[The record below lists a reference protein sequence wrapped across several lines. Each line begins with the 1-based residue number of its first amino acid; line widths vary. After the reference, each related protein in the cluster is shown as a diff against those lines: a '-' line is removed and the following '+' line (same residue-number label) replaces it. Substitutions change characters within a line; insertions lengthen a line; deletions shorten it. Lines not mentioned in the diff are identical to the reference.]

1 MASADPLHSWLG
13 PTEIETLTPELREPY
28 EFERLWQGF
37 MTARLTLGT
46 VLLALQAG
54 LFISST
60 SHSKALVAIC
70 LAYFI
75 GTVASKMSGKPAR
88 LGKSFN
94 RTWGALVGLDVLV
107 FSVLQLM
114 QGTSINYTPLF
125 ALPILLASVLGT
137 LRLALGTAAGVSML
151 LLANT
156 SWNYLQNPGDATS
169 SFVQAALSGVGYF
182 VIAFLAQQ
190 LSARIASEGK
200 RALHNQLAAS
210 VQRQVNEL
218 VIESMPEGVLIVDR
232 RGRVR
237 AANPAARAFLGPRE
251 DVRIPVFDLKDE
263 PGWMPLLNLT
273 QLSVA
278 TGQSHEEDVTLRM
291 RGQGPRKIRAR
302 TSLAAPFSP
311 DGDSLCVL
319 FLQDQRELEARMRT
333 EKLASMGRMS
343 TAVAHEIRNPLAA
356 IVQANALLDEDLTDP
371 RLKKLTAMV
380 GQNAKR
386 LEKIV
391 DDILNVS
398 RVQTESEA
406 VTLSVVNLHEATLQT
421 CSDWAAQNKVQKRV
435 SVDLPES
442 SLLVR
447 FDNEHLRRMLVNLLD
462 NALRY
467 ATTQAQAIQINTR
480 EHSDQRAMLSVWSD
494 GPPMDKSVERHLFE
508 PFFSSE
514 SRSSG
519 LGLFICRQMCERH
532 GATIF
537 YQRNSRNARGQWV
550 EGNEFVITM
559 HTTPLPARATQ
570 SETQTTPWQTTLY

>member
-1 MASADPLHSWLG
+1 MAQHDPQHSWFG
-13 PTEIETLTPELREPY
+13 PTEIDALAPTLSEPY
-28 EFERLWQGF
+28 EFGRLWQGF
-37 MTARLTLGT
+37 MTARLTLGS

-54 LFISST
+54 LFISGT

-70 LAYFI
+70 AAYFI
-75 GTVASKMSGKPAR
+75 GTVASKMGAKPAR

-94 RTWGALVGLDVLV
+94 RRWGALVGLDILV
-107 FSVLQLM
+107 FSVLQLL
-114 QGTSINYTPLF
+114 QGASINYTPLF
-125 ALPILLASVLGT
+125 ALPVLLASVLGT

-151 LLANT
+151 LLSNT
-156 SWNYLQNPGDATS
+156 AWNYLQTPGDATS
-169 SFVQAALSGVGYF
+169 YFVQAALSGVGYF

-190 LSARIASEGK
+190 LSARIASEGR
-200 RALHNQLAAS
+200 RAFQNQLAANI
-210 VQRQVNEL
+210 QRQVNEL

-237 AANPAARAFLGPRE
+237 AANPAARAFLGPLE
-251 DVRIPVFDLKDE
+251 GVRLPVFDLKDE
-263 PGWMPLLNLT
+263 PGWLPLLSLT

-278 TGQSHEEDVTLRM
+278 TGQGQEEDVTIRL

-302 TSLAAPFSP
+302 TSLAAPFSA

-356 IVQANALLDEDLTDP
+356 IVQANALLDEDIADP

-380 GQNAKR
+380 EQNAKR

-398 RVQTESEA
+398 RVGPESESA
-406 VTLSVVNLHEATLQT
+406 TLSVVNLNEATLQT
-421 CSDWAAQNKVQKRV
+421 YSDWAAQNNAQGRLAVH
-435 SVDLPES
+435 LPDQG
-442 SLLVR
+442 LLVR
-447 FDNEHLRRMLVNLLD
+447 FDSEHLRRMLVNLLD

-467 ATTQAQAIQINTR
+467 ASKQAQAIQISTR
-480 EHSDQRAMLSVWSD
+480 IDHEQQATLTVWSD
-494 GPPMDKSVERHLFE
+494 GQPMDHSVERHLFE

-537 YQRNSRNARGQWV
+537 YQRNTRSARAGLV
-550 EGNEFVITM
+550 EGNEFVITLLRAPD
-559 HTTPLPARATQ
+559 TARHAYHDNDQTQ
-570 SETQTTPWQTTLY
+570 WQTTLY

>member
-1 MASADPLHSWLG
+1 MAQHDPQHSWFG
-13 PTEIETLTPELREPY
+13 PTEIDALAPALSEPY
-28 EFERLWQGF
+28 EFGRLWQGF
-37 MTARLTLGT
+37 MTARLTLGS
-46 VLLALQAG
+46 VLLALQSG
-54 LFISST
+54 LFISGT

-70 LAYFI
+70 AAYFI
-75 GTVASKMSGKPAR
+75 GTVASKMGAKPAR

-94 RTWGALVGLDVLV
+94 RRWGALVGLDILV
-107 FSVLQLM
+107 FSVLQLL
-114 QGTSINYTPLF
+114 QGASINYTPLF
-125 ALPILLASVLGT
+125 ALPVLLASVLGT

-151 LLANT
+151 LLSNT
-156 SWNYLQNPGDATS
+156 AWNYLQTPGDATS
-169 SFVQAALSGVGYF
+169 YFVQAALSGVGYF

-190 LSARIASEGK
+190 LSARIASEGR
-200 RALHNQLAAS
+200 RALQNQLAANI
-210 VQRQVNEL
+210 QRQVNEL

-237 AANPAARAFLGPRE
+237 AANPAARAFLGPLE
-251 DVRIPVFDLKDE
+251 GVRLPVFDLKDE
-263 PGWMPLLNLT
+263 PGWLPLLSLT

-278 TGQSHEEDVTLRM
+278 TGQGQEEDVTIRL

-302 TSLAAPFSP
+302 TSLAAPFSA

-356 IVQANALLDEDLTDP
+356 IVQANALLDEDIADP

-380 GQNAKR
+380 EQNAKR

-398 RVQTESEA
+398 RVGPESEST
-406 VTLSVVNLHEATLQT
+406 TLSVVNLNEATLQT
-421 CSDWAAQNKVQKRV
+421 CSDWAAQNHAQGRLAVH
-435 SVDLPES
+435 LPDQG
-442 SLLVR
+442 LLVR
-447 FDNEHLRRMLVNLLD
+447 FDSEHLRRMLVNLLD

-467 ATTQAQAIQINTR
+467 ASKQAQAIQISTR
-480 EHSDQRAMLSVWSD
+480 IDHEQQATLTVWSD
-494 GPPMDKSVERHLFE
+494 GQPMDHSVERHLFE

-532 GATIF
+532 GAAIF
-537 YQRNSRNARGQWV
+537 YQRNTRSARAGLV
-550 EGNEFVITM
+550 EGNEFVITLLRAPD
-559 HTTPLPARATQ
+559 TARHAYHDNDQTQ
-570 SETQTTPWQTTLY
+570 WQTTLY